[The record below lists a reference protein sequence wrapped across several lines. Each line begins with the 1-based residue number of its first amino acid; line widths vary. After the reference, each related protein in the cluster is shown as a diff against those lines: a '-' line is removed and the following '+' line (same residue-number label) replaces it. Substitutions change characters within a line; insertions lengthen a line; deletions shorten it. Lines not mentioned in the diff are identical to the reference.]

1 MAGVTVAAVAKK
13 VVAAVASNK
22 KGRKF
27 LGYVI
32 GITLFILCIPIIV
45 VYCLFGA
52 MAGNSSDHF
61 DPQAAAAGAIAG
73 IVDRVTKENIQTI
86 EEVFIEY
93 GIPTGDIHKAQM
105 MAITYLRDEETGP
118 EYYQKLVKC
127 FTETTREKTVY
138 DLVEEGFGV
147 TITAEDRDKLDGMY
161 GVTPARKTDS
171 GGGR

>member
-45 VYCLFGA
+45 VFCVFGWMSGTGKTVDFGPTVIDNLPGVIDA
-52 MAGNSSDHF
+52 SVSD
-61 DPQAAAAGAIAG
+61 
-73 IVDRVTKENIQTI
+73 NLSTI

-93 GIPTGDIHKAQM
+93 GLPKEDISKARM
-105 MAITYLRDEETGP
+105 LAITYLIGKESETD
-118 EYYQKLVKC
+118 YYKKLVTC
-127 FTETTREKTVY
+127 FTETTQEKTVY
-138 DLVEEGFGV
+138 DLVEEGFDV
-147 TITAEDRDKLDGMY
+147 TITAKDREMLDGMY

>member
-1 MAGVTVAAVAKK
+1 MAAITVATVAKK
-13 VVAAVASNK
+13 VVEVLASNK

-27 LGYVI
+27 LGYTVGIVI
-32 GITLFILCIPIIV
+32 FVLCIPIIV
-45 VYCLFGA
+45 VFCVFGW
-52 MAGNSSDHF
+52 MSGTGNTVDFGPTVIDNLPGVIDASVSDNL
-61 DPQAAAAGAIAG
+61 I
-73 IVDRVTKENIQTI
+73 TI
-86 EEVFIEY
+86 ERVFIEY

-138 DLVEEGFGV
+138 NLVEEGFGV

>member
-1 MAGVTVAAVAKK
+1 MAAITVATVAKK
-13 VVAAVASNK
+13 VVEVLASNK

-27 LGYVI
+27 LGYTV
-32 GITLFILCIPIIV
+32 GIAIFVLCIPIIV
-45 VYCLFGA
+45 VFCVFGW
-52 MAGNSSDHF
+52 MSGTGNTVDFGPTVIDNLPGVNDASVSD
-61 DPQAAAAGAIAG
+61 
-73 IVDRVTKENIQTI
+73 NLSTI

-147 TITAEDRDKLDGMY
+147 TITAEDREMLDGMY

>member
-13 VVAAVASNK
+13 VVAAVVSNK

-32 GITLFILCIPIIV
+32 GITLFIFCIPIIV
-45 VYCLFGA
+45 VFCVFGWMSGTGKTVDFGPTVIDNLPGVIDA
-52 MAGNSSDHF
+52 SVSD
-61 DPQAAAAGAIAG
+61 
-73 IVDRVTKENIQTI
+73 NLSTI
-86 EEVFIEY
+86 EDVFIEY
-93 GIPTGDIHKAQM
+93 GLTKEDISKARM
-105 MAITYLRDEETGP
+105 LAITYLFGKESEPD
-118 EYYQKLVKC
+118 YYKKLVTC

-138 DLVEEGFGV
+138 DLVEEGFEV
-147 TITAEDRDKLDGMY
+147 TITAEDRELLDGMY